1 VSNLGPLL
9 FHLFINDIIIIII
22 IIIIIQRTQQKNSN
36 YRVLLKFNDI
46 KRIEKYLYSLNA
58 LN

>member
-9 FHLFINDIIIIII
+9 FHLFINDII

-58 LN
+58 LD